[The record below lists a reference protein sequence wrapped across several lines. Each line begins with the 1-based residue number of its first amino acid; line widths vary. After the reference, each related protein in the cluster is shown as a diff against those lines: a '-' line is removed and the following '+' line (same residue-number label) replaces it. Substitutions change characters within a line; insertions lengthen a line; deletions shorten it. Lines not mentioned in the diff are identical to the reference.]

1 MGQITAFNG
10 EREPLH
16 LISVF
21 PFPLFRSSNKEK
33 YRPLRCLSPRQTCVS
48 RLFAPIL
55 IANRINFHDLV
66 RDVNARMT
74 NDEYCISAD
83 HLPRYETN
91 IFLRYRF
98 PLLFPSSRDFQNPQ
112 LYIFSI
118 SFELGQRTSRN
129 LTSSFNHL
137 PPRLRVII
145 NEIE

>member
-1 MGQITAFNG
+1 MA
-10 EREPLH
+10 RESHCTSFL
-16 LISVF
+16 
-21 PFPLFRSSNKEK
+21 LFRSSNKEK
-33 YRPLRCLSPRQTCVS
+33 YRPPPVLVTATNVC
-48 RLFAPIL
+48 FAFIRAD
-55 IANRINFHDLV
+55 ANRINFHDLV

-91 IFLRYRF
+91 IFLIS
-98 PLLFPSSRDFQNPQ
+98 FPSSRDFQNAQ

-118 SFELGQRTSRN
+118 SFKLGQRTSRN

>member
-1 MGQITAFNG
+1 MA
-10 EREPLH
+10 RESH
-16 LISVF
+16 CISF
-21 PFPLFRSSNKEK
+21 LFFLFHYFVPRIKKSIA
-33 YRPLRCLSPRQTCVS
+33 PLRCLSPRQTCVS

-83 HLPRYETN
+83 HLHRYETN

-98 PLLFPSSRDFQNPQ
+98 PLLFPSSRDFQNAQ